1 MKKILFGLILVTIY
15 NLAAFAQTTPQVYAV
30 KSDNGIIVVYNNK
43 ANTFAFEIVG
53 KDIKPQNFNSEIML
67 FLVDGKVFQAN
78 FPKLK
83 NVLGSKIIKDEKE
96 ILKAHQKWE
105 IDFQSDQVFK
115 QKLTAEN
122 EDTIFLN
129 LEKGKSK
136 QTFFWTY
143 KRPAGNTTNQFVGD
157 AFQSTL
163 IGDRIMVVGS
173 PLTPNQDLRERRQF
187 FNGTLSSLV
196 FFDKELTP
204 GSANKP
210 SPATPKT
217 KTTKTKGKN

>member
-83 NVLGSKIIKDEKE
+83 K
-96 ILKAHQKWE
+96 
-105 IDFQSDQVFK
+105 
-115 QKLTAEN
+115 
-122 EDTIFLN
+122 
-129 LEKGKSK
+129 
-136 QTFFWTY
+136 
-143 KRPAGNTTNQFVGD
+143 
-157 AFQSTL
+157 
-163 IGDRIMVVGS
+163 
-173 PLTPNQDLRERRQF
+173 
-187 FNGTLSSLV
+187 
-196 FFDKELTP
+196 
-204 GSANKP
+204 
-210 SPATPKT
+210 
-217 KTTKTKGKN
+217 